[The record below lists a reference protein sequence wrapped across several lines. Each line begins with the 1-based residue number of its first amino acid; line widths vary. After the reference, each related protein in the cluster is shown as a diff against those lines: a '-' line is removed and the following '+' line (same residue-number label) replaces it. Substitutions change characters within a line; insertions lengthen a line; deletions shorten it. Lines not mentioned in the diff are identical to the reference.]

1 MLPKSMGGGAILFRA
16 DSGGEEVI
24 KASCVAPCGR
34 HREGQQ
40 RSVREKYVGRDEDYV
55 RDLCMP

>member
-1 MLPKSMGGGAILFRA
+1 MGDAILFRT

-24 KASCVAPCGR
+24 KASCADPCGR

-40 RSVREKYVGRDEDYV
+40 RSVREKKCVGRDEDYV
-55 RDLCMP
+55 RDFTCLGLG